1 MSHPLD
7 ELLSLAERTYVR
19 LEAEQLIDDCLRKG
33 DPTPFDELLEELVMA
48 GSKSLT
54 VLREILGAIRTVKTS
69 LSQEGLGVRQ
79 DLIDALAEYGIK
91 LNQIISVEAPESF
104 WRITRQD
111 LHKEVMKRVISLPT
125 EDETLLEEI
134 CIEAGKQVTRIARRL
149 VILNRFEE
157 SVIDWIDGL
166 AYVIVHTAEEAS
178 AASQDPPLH

>member
-1 MSHPLD
+1 MSNPLD

-33 DPTPFDELLEELVMA
+33 DSTPFDELVEELVIA
-48 GSKSLT
+48 GSQSLIA
-54 VLREILGAIRTVKTS
+54 LREILGAIRAVKTH

-79 DLIDALAEYGIK
+79 DLMDALAQYGVK
-91 LNQIISVEAPESF
+91 LTHIISVEAPESF

-111 LHKEVMKRVISLPT
+111 LHKEVMERVVSLPE

-134 CIEAGKQVTRIARRL
+134 CIEAGKRVTLIARRL

-157 SVIDWIDGL
+157 SVTDWIDGF
-166 AYVIVHTAEEAS
+166 AYEVVHTADKAS
-178 AASQDPPLH
+178 VASKDLPHH

>member
-33 DPTPFDELLEELVMA
+33 DSTPFDDLLEELVMA

-91 LNQIISVEAPESF
+91 LSQIISVETPESF
-104 WRITRQD
+104 LRITRQD
-111 LHKEVMKRVISLPT
+111 LHKEVLKRVISLPA
-125 EDETLLEEI
+125 EDEALLEEI
-134 CIEAGKQVTRIARRL
+134 CIEAGKQITRIARRL

-157 SVIDWIDGL
+157 SVMDWIDGL
-166 AYVIVHTAEEAS
+166 AYVVAHTAGEAS
-178 AASQDPPLH
+178 TNSLDPTLH